1 MPRLTDS
8 AAFLL
13 ASPSVPNGAPPMLST
28 RGLAPWCVVN
38 EVAGCSPVLIT
49 MTRHGIMFGQPPPR
63 GFPRFFGI
71 W

>member
-1 MPRLTDS
+1 
-8 AAFLL
+8 
-13 ASPSVPNGAPPMLST
+13 MLST

-63 GFPRFFGI
+63 GFPRFFGT